1 MEFSKE
7 QLSLFEKCSA
17 GFITKDELLKELD
30 MVLTFENVSKLFL
43 DVMKNNDKEMFSNIF
58 NSLSG
63 MFSFEEDNLFYTKYL
78 LEENHFLHSDMA
90 SAFQT
95 YFNTK
100 PENLSSLLLALE
112 NIPKYLSED
121 DFKYPYIR
129 KIIYA
134 IGAQPE
140 PYNIQTLEK
149 LSTDTDDSEI
159 KELALHQID
168 KRKKLGRWESINKN
182 QDQTP

>member
-1 MEFSKE
+1 MEFNKE

-17 GFITKDELLKELD
+17 GFITKDELLKELKMD
-30 MVLTFENVSKLFL
+30 FTFSSVSKLFL
-43 DVMKNNDKEMFSNIF
+43 DFSKTKDNEIFSNIF

-63 MFSFEEDNLFYTKYL
+63 IFSFEEENHFYSVYIL
-78 LEENHFLHSDMA
+78 QENHFLHSDMA

-95 YFNTK
+95 YFNNK
-100 PENLSSLLLALE
+100 PENISSLLLALE
-112 NIPKYLSED
+112 NIPDYLYED

-140 PYNIQTLEK
+140 PYNIEALEGLVK
-149 LSTDTDDSEI
+149 ETNDQQI
-159 KELALHQID
+159 KDLALHQIK
-168 KRKKLGRWESINKN
+168 KRKDLGRWESKN
-182 QDQTP
+182 EESDS